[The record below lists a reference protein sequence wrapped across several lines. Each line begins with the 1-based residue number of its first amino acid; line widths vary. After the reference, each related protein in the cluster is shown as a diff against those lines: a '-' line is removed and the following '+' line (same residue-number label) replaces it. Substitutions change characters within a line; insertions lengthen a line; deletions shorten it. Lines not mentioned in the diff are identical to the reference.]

1 MKLTDFI
8 VWYCSLF
15 HFYPKAL
22 LFNLTNFNK
31 LIFFLLTFSALKQ
44 VLILSYAQVS
54 FPLLFLKFNDAYFLL
69 SPPLNS
75 LLCSG
80 VIILPVSYPH
90 CVYAHNSLVCL
101 GVIIFIVIVIYY
113 YPIKQ
118 VTSSVLRLIPF
129 PLCLGVQN
137 FR

>member
-1 MKLTDFI
+1 MYDI
-8 VWYCSLF
+8 VFVSFLSEGIIII
-15 HFYPKAL
+15 
-22 LFNLTNFNK
+22 FNEFQQIN
-31 LIFFLLTFSALKQ
+31 FFLITFGALKQ

-101 GVIIFIVIVIYY
+101 GVIILIVIVIYY

-129 PLCLGVQN
+129 ALCLGVQN

>member
-1 MKLTDFI
+1 MI
-8 VWYCSLF
+8 LF
-15 HFYPKAL
+15 FVSFL
-22 LFNLTNFNK
+22 SEGIIIEFNEFQQIN
-31 LIFFLLTFSALKQ
+31 FFLITFSALKQ

-101 GVIIFIVIVIYY
+101 GVIILIVIVIY